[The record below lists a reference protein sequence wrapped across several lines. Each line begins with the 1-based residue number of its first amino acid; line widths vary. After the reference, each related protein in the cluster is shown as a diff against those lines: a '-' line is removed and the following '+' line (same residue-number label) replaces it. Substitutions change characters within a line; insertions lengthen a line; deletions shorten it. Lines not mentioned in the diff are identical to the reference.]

1 MLCGLF
7 VKIDIIK
14 NIETVTLRCQIV
26 LYFEL
31 CVVFILRLVG
41 RCRGWVCLPLCH
53 LMLLFFFLFCYI
65 LHYDL
70 WMCVS
75 VMLY

>member
-26 LYFEL
+26 LYFEVY
-31 CVVFILRLVG
+31 VVL
-41 RCRGWVCLPLCH
+41 
-53 LMLLFFFLFCYI
+53 
-65 LHYDL
+65 
-70 WMCVS
+70 
-75 VMLY
+75 